1 MRIREKQKKE
11 KMSVIATVEDEDANT
26 FDFGKV
32 IDEDTQLMT
41 NDEVF
46 YYLEM
51 SKSINKTLE

>member
-1 MRIREKQKKE
+1 
-11 KMSVIATVEDEDANT
+11 MSVIATVEDEDANT